1 MVPHPRKTPRA
12 NSLKYVNYPQAIRVT
27 EDKEGVPQK
36 IEGELV
42 ESIEDCWRIDDEW
55 WRNQA
60 ISRMYFA
67 LTLTSGRHL
76 TVYKDLLETGW
87 HRQLY

>member
-12 NSLKYVNYPQAIRVT
+12 DSLKYVNCPQTIRVT
-27 EDKEGVPQK
+27 ESKKGMPEK
-36 IEGELV
+36 IDGETV

-55 WRNQA
+55 WRSQA

-76 TVYKDLLETGW
+76 TVYKDLLETCW